1 MFSLKFD
8 SVQNLLFQ
16 KGNHEIQGD
25 LYGFGPILDG
35 DIP

>member
-8 SVQNLLFQ
+8 PVQKLFQ

-25 LYGFGPILDG
+25 RYGFGPILDG